1 MNNKPFAIFALILLA
16 VALGIS
22 FWELRDMFG
31 LATDDMSAV
40 VAANPA
46 LPPAP
51 VAPKPEPVAAKP
63 QAEIVYPLAA
73 FPLARQTW
81 SEALQTQAPASGF
94 RVSYLDDGDLRRL
107 KEPNPDTSG
116 SIESA
121 QMQLQEGLG
130 TPDME
135 ALAALWQHEPQRRIG
150 EEIVRKIAVHY
161 IYNEFRRIPSNDF
174 AACWIGN
181 LRLPKSGHYQF
192 RVKQSWSGTRIL
204 VNRHTIYNGYRSEDI
219 DVWLDAGDYLLEVE
233 YANNWHT
240 THFSVALDLLHDAVS
255 VSQDAVKNPHL

>member
-1 MNNKPFAIFALILLA
+1 
-16 VALGIS
+16 
-22 FWELRDMFG
+22 
-31 LATDDMSAV
+31 
-40 VAANPA
+40 
-46 LPPAP
+46 
-51 VAPKPEPVAAKP
+51 
-63 QAEIVYPLAA
+63 
-73 FPLARQTW
+73 
-81 SEALQTQAPASGF
+81 
-94 RVSYLDDGDLRRL
+94 
-107 KEPNPDTSG
+107 
-116 SIESA
+116 
-121 QMQLQEGLG
+121 MQLQEGLG